1 MSPLAPRGTADTPGR
16 SVLEIPGPRWF
27 RDSDPIWRVHGDA
40 ATPIGITTGLLML
53 AAEPAF
59 AATFS
64 STDAAEDP
72 WQVDDYLHDLREI
85 TTFGTV
91 DDAMVT
97 IDHAHRDL
105 RSLSGRTEY
114 GTYFYGTD
122 PGRLEW
128 AHAATTWALLSSHQR
143 FSDAPLT
150 RAESDDYVRQN
161 ARIAHLQGARTSPTT
176 VRELEQLLRSSRS
189 RARRTTAGRRA
200 AERLRETALPC
211 SGAGAGNSA
220 VSAHRSCRTVVDA
233 AASLVPSDVRRA
245 LDLPYRPMDRA
256 AVFGRIA
263 EAHQGLDTP
272 DITTRAPI
280 AAPSAMLRDD
290 TA

>member
-1 MSPLAPRGTADTPGR
+1 MSPLSPNGTADTPTR

-27 RDSDPIWRVHGDA
+27 SASDPIWRVHGDA

-53 AAEPAF
+53 AAEPAY
-59 AATFS
+59 AAAFE
-64 STDAAEDP
+64 STGTIEDP

-105 RSLSGRTEY
+105 ESLSGRTEH

-122 PGRLEW
+122 PGRIEW
-128 AHAATTWALLSSHQR
+128 AHAATTWALLSAHQR
-143 FSDAPLT
+143 FSATPLT
-150 RAESDDYVRQN
+150 RAESDDFVRQN

-176 VRELEQLLRSSRS
+176 VRELEHLLRSSRA
-189 RARRTTAGRRA
+189 RARATTAGRRA
-200 AERLRETALPC
+200 AERLRETARPC
-211 SGAGAGNSA
+211 SGAGDSS

-245 LDLPYRPMDRA
+245 LNLPHRPMDRA
-256 AVFGRIA
+256 AVFGRIT

-280 AAPSAMLRDD
+280 AAPSSMRAD